1 MTYSN
6 FLRKNSLLFF
16 DFTFMSY
23 KPNVV
28 PVCKTPEGISALMK
42 LQIACKRKHKL
53 TKKLDELKLKDEDVI
68 NDANQV
74 KTHAE
79 LAFWNTV
86 IEHCKKVLHLEGIKI
101 EYDEHEE
108 PNDADFIDDS

>member
-16 DFTFMSY
+16 DFTFKSN

-42 LQIACKRKHKL
+42 LQIAVKKKHELSKV
-53 TKKLDELKLKDEDVI
+53 LDELKLDEPDVI

-74 KTHAE
+74 KTCAE

-108 PNDADFIDDS
+108 PNDDDFIDDS